1 MDLVITILGW
11 IALGV
16 ISAYLLAIVGKIIF
30 DAATADYKLYKHV
43 RLCRKRLLRQ
53 RYEDYA
59 WLLFQLEK
67 DTEVFNLTHNTR
79 DWTFED
85 WREFYLK
92 KAKELSMR
100 GILLCTKITMRK
112 EEVILIGIV
121 KLLLSVLGKIS
132 YSTTLLKIWL
142 LLVINTISRN
152 SV

>member
-67 DTEVFNLTHNTR
+67 DTQIYR
-79 DWTFED
+79 
-85 WREFYLK
+85 LK
-92 KAKELSMR
+92 NNIK
-100 GILLCTKITMRK
+100 G
-112 EEVILIGIV
+112 
-121 KLLLSVLGKIS
+121 
-132 YSTTLLKIWL
+132 
-142 LLVINTISRN
+142 
-152 SV
+152 